1 MMVSPESYIAQFE
14 DAPYSE
20 LIRARAELVAE
31 LAELENHFEC
41 GSQECP
47 SIAVSPSEDT
57 RYKTGL
63 EYLAVLIDL
72 MIERAPELTG
82 EEFAAY
88 EDDDEEK
95 GD

>member
-1 MMVSPESYIAQFE
+1 MMVSSESYIAQFE

-47 SIAVSPSEDT
+47 SIAGSPSAGT

-88 EDDDEEK
+88 EDDGEEK

>member
-1 MMVSPESYIAQFE
+1 MMVSPESYIAQFG

-31 LAELENHFEC
+31 LAELESYFEL
-41 GSQECP
+41 GQREEQY
-47 SIAVSPSEDT
+47 IAVSPSEDT

-63 EYLAVLIDL
+63 EYLAALIDL

-82 EEFAAY
+82 EEFAAH

>member
-1 MMVSPESYIAQFE
+1 MMVSSESYIAQFE

-41 GSQECP
+41 CSQEWP

-57 RYKTGL
+57 RYKMGL
-63 EYLAVLIDL
+63 EYLAALIGL
-72 MIERAPELTG
+72 MVDRAPELTG
-82 EEFAAY
+82 EGCAAC

-95 GD
+95 DD